1 MEHADIISGAYT
13 YTKEAFF
20 GLKQLPRWIV
30 LFLYFV
36 IPILVCLVVSS
47 LILQLAVLPLLVSV
61 FVNENYGFTVASL
74 SGLLQYLAVVLSLSC
89 VFFVPLIQGYCY
101 RIAKSDG
108 EEMPDHKNL
117 WGLFF
122 SGWRIN
128 FVILYYAIPIIVISL
143 IYGMIFYYLFPD
155 AGLYTTIDVLALESL
170 FTVLITLSY
179 VAIQFITIILVSLYA
194 FVGLVHLTRSGS
206 LGQAT
211 HIREMSAIIKKIGW
225 YDYILSLVIMSI
237 LFLLVTFILIT
248 LAQIFAFNG
257 VAIVILIGVYLFVMI
272 PIIVFFVR
280 YLSQVYDTAFI
291 VPEADE
297 VDFDDF

>member
-47 LILQLAVLPLLVSV
+47 LILQLAVLPALTGLLV
-61 FVNENYGFTVASL
+61 NDNYGFTASSL
-74 SGLLQYLAVVLSLSC
+74 SGLLQYLAVIISLSC

-101 RIAKSDG
+101 RIAKSEDG
-108 EEMPDHKNL
+108 EMPDHTNI

-143 IYGMIFYYLFPD
+143 IYAMIFYYLFPE

-179 VAIQFITIILVSLYA
+179 VAIQFITMILVSLFA

-206 LGQAT
+206 LAQAT
-211 HIREMSAIIKKIGW
+211 HLRGIAAIIKKIGW

-248 LAQIFAFNG
+248 LAQFFAFNG

-272 PIIVFFVR
+272 PIIVFFIR

-297 VDFDDF
+297 TDFDDF

>member
-20 GLKQLPRWIV
+20 SLKQLPRWIV

-36 IPILVCLVVSS
+36 IPILACLAVSS
-47 LILQLAVLPLLVSV
+47 LILQLAVLPVLVNV
-61 FVNENYGFTVASL
+61 FVNDNYGFTASSL
-74 SGLLQYLAVVLSLSC
+74 SGLLQYFAVVLSLCC

-108 EEMPDHKNL
+108 PEMPDHTNL

-143 IYGMIFYYLFPD
+143 IYAMIFYYLFPN
-155 AGLYTTIDVLALESL
+155 AGLYLTIDVMALEGIL
-170 FTVLITLSY
+170 TVLITMSY
-179 VAIQFITIILVSLYA
+179 VAIEFITIILVSLFA
-194 FVGLVHLTRSGS
+194 FVGLVQLTRSGS
-206 LGQAT
+206 LAEAT
-211 HIREMSAIIKKIGW
+211 HIRGIADIIKKIGW

-237 LFLLVTFILIT
+237 LFLLVTFILIL
-248 LAQIFAFNG
+248 LAQIFAYNG

-272 PIIVFFVR
+272 PIMVFFIR
-280 YLSQVYDTAFI
+280 YLSEVYDTAFHL
-291 VPEADE
+291 PEEDD